1 MRKIEELAAL
11 SKEKRKEITDNDY
24 YDGFVDGAEEILK
37 LVEDI
42 IKEQEQ
48 IDKSRYPFLYERV
61 YNSINCF
68 VKKLKK

>member
-11 SKEKRKEITDNDY
+11 SKERRKEITDNDY

-37 LVEDI
+37 LVENI

-61 YNSINCF
+61 YNSINCL
-68 VKKLKK
+68 VKELKK